1 MSILIAATPRSTTAN
16 SYLTVAEADT
26 YFETR
31 LYTTAWDNAAATPDA
46 EGYTVDVDETHGHN
60 NENGAGDATAVVDG
74 SGTGS
79 FTVGTKIRFSSH
91 TTTYT
96 VTGISTPGAAHLL
109 HLELSPALSQT
120 INVDE
125 TVERLTANTKE
136 KALIQATSMLDE
148 YFNWFGT
155 ILDEDQALRFP
166 RYSAYD
172 RDGYVYDEEE
182 IPQELK
188 DATCEMALRLLQGDS
203 MTEPS
208 LTTQGFSEVTL
219 GPINVKVDT
228 SNKDDVVADTVVSMV
243 SHLGAPTAY
252 ANRGTKVVPLWRS

>member
-1 MSILIAATPRSTTAN
+1 MSILIPATPRSTTAN
-16 SYLTVAEADT
+16 SYLTVADADT

-46 EGYTVDVDETHGHN
+46 EGYTVVNDDGHTN
-60 NENGAGDATAVVDG
+60 NENLEGETTAVVNG
-74 SGTGS
+74 GVGTGT

-96 VTGISTPGAAHLL
+96 VTGTSTPGAANLL
-109 HLELSPALSQT
+109 HLALSPALSQD
-120 INVDE
+120 INVGE

-155 ILDEDQALRFP
+155 ILDEDQRLGFP
-166 RYSAYD
+166 RSSAYD
-172 RDGYVYDEEE
+172 REGNSYDREE
-182 IPQELK
+182 IPRELK

>member
-1 MSILIAATPRSTTAN
+1 MSILIPATPRSTTAN

-31 LYTTAWDNAAATPDA
+31 LYTTAWENAATTPDA
-46 EGYTVDVDETHGHN
+46 EGYTVITDPDHGT
-60 NENGAGDATAVVDG
+60 NENQEGETTAVVNG
-74 SGTGS
+74 GGTGT

-91 TTTYT
+91 STTYT
-96 VTGISTPGAAHLL
+96 VTHTNEPGSAHLL
-109 HLELSPALSQT
+109 HLTLSPALSQD
-120 INVDE
+120 IADGE

-155 ILDEDQALRFP
+155 ILDEDQRLGFP
-166 RYSAYD
+166 RSSAYD
-172 RDGYVYDEEE
+172 REGNSYDREEV
-182 IPQELK
+182 PRELK

-203 MTEPS
+203 MTEPT

>member
-79 FTVGTKIRFSSH
+79 FTVGTKIRFASH
-91 TTTYT
+91 STTYT
-96 VTGISTPGAAHLL
+96 VTGTSVHSDLL
-109 HLELSPALSQT
+109 HLDVSPVLSQDLT
-120 INVDE
+120 QGDA
-125 TVERLTANTKE
+125 VERLTANTKE